1 MGPAM
6 PSNLTSFIRYNIVA
20 GLATATDFLVLVLL
34 TEVFQLWYMFSGIM
48 GALSGGIVSFIIE
61 RNWAFRKRSGNIYLQ
76 SLKYSAVWVTS
87 ILLNITGLFL
97 LVEYF
102 HIHYI
107 LSKVIV
113 AVVVGMGFNFLTHR
127 YFIFK

>member
-1 MGPAM
+1 M

-48 GALSGGIVSFIIE
+48 GALGGGIVSFIIE

>member
-1 MGPAM
+1 M

>member
-1 MGPAM
+1 
-6 PSNLTSFIRYNIVA
+6 
-20 GLATATDFLVLVLL
+20 
-34 TEVFQLWYMFSGIM
+34 
-48 GALSGGIVSFIIE
+48 IVSFIIE